1 MLIQDVRVAIVLTV
15 ASTSA
20 VVLAMAAVPLNVHIN
35 NKVSGSVFRT
45 LLAPLIQ
52 CCPCVKSN
60 NKINQLVYLALYATY
75 HCLSAI
81 AQRLHCRLPT

>member
-1 MLIQDVRVAIVLTV
+1 MVLTV

-35 NKVSGSVFRT
+35 NKVSGSVLRT

-52 CCPCVKSN
+52 CCHCVKSN
-60 NKINQLVYLALYATY
+60 NAMNQLVDRALYDIY
-75 HCLSAI
+75 QL
-81 AQRLHCRLPT
+81 